1 MNNQK
6 SIDPTIHMQV
16 LHAGILQFIHMIH
29 NIHTMQINI
38 IDITIN
44 ITNNLCNE
52 NENTI
57 MAIKHDKSH

>member
-1 MNNQK
+1 MNKQNQL
-6 SIDPTIHMQV
+6 IQTIHMQV
-16 LHAGILQFIHMIH
+16 LHAGILQFVHMIH

-52 NENTI
+52 RWKYNNGY
-57 MAIKHDKSH
+57 

>member
-1 MNNQK
+1 MNNQNQL
-6 SIDPTIHMQV
+6 IQTIHMQV
-16 LHAGILQFIHMIH
+16 LHAGILQFVH

-44 ITNNLCNE
+44 ITNNLWNE

-57 MAIKHDKSH
+57 MAIKHDK

>member
-1 MNNQK
+1 MNNQNQL
-6 SIDPTIHMQV
+6 IQTIHMQV
-16 LHAGILQFIHMIH
+16 LHAGILQFVHNIH
-29 NIHTMQINI
+29 NIHSMQVNI

-57 MAIKHDKSH
+57 MAIKHDK